1 MNTTLNRETW
11 LNKMAALMA
20 PRFEELGHPLP
31 LYRVTVGFTSA
42 GKSMKV
48 AGECWHSSRS
58 ADKTFEIMIS
68 PVQDDSMD
76 MAGVLAHELIHAA
89 VGFEHKHKGDF
100 AKVALALGL
109 NRPMTATTPGPAFKE
124 WAAPFIEELGPIPH
138 AKLSWMSTLQPRAE
152 GETGEDGEGEEGP
165 GSSNAKPKQKTR
177 MVKCKCRECGYVVR
191 TTLKWIEKGAPH
203 CPDHGAMDVDAGAMA
218 DAPKEDA

>member
-1 MNTTLNRETW
+1 
-11 LNKMAALMA
+11 
-20 PRFEELGHPLP
+20 
-31 LYRVTVGFTSA
+31 
-42 GKSMKV
+42 MKV